1 MNEDPY
7 GDGWL
12 VKIKVGDLT
21 DLDDLLTAAE
31 YRAFIEATEEEE

>member
-12 VKIKVGDLT
+12 CVLEPDDNDQIETLLDADAYLALTGD
-21 DLDDLLTAAE
+21 
-31 YRAFIEATEEEE
+31 